1 MAEVWIPP
9 RLRSLVSGQS
19 QVRVEGETIREVIQA
34 LDQQYPG
41 VKDHLCAGNDLIP
54 GMAVVVDGE
63 VSELGILEQV
73 NEDSEVHFVPAIA
86 GGS

>member
-9 RLRSLVSGQS
+9 RLRSLVAGQS
-19 QVRVEGETIREVIQA
+19 QIRAKGATIREVIHD

-41 VKDHLCAGNDLIP
+41 IKGHLCEGNDIIP

-63 VSELGILEQV
+63 VSELGILERV

>member
-9 RLRSLVSGQS
+9 RLRGLVSGQS
-19 QVRVEGETIREVIQA
+19 QVRVEGETVREVIQA

-63 VSELGILEQV
+63 VSEIGILEQV

>member
-9 RLRSLVSGQS
+9 RLRSLVSGRS

-73 NEDSEVHFVPAIA
+73 NEDSEVPFVSAIA

>member
-9 RLRSLVSGQS
+9 RLRSLVAGQS
-19 QVRVEGETIREVIQA
+19 QIRAKGETIREVIYD
-34 LDQQYPG
+34 LDQQSPG
-41 VKDHLCAGNDLIP
+41 IKGHLCEGNDIIP

-63 VSELGILEQV
+63 VSELGILERV
-73 NEDSEVHFVPAIA
+73 NEDSGVHFVPAIA